1 MDFKKKFAGDFSLT
15 FLGVLIYN
23 GALQFIIYPMLSKTL
38 GNDAYGE
45 ILYYIGIFS
54 ITSIALG
61 LSTANTRLVQRNNYE
76 ISNGD
81 CMSFNFIIL
90 AIMSVACA
98 VLLSFQK
105 ISALDIV
112 MVIVVQA
119 LMAIRTYSE
128 VVYKIA
134 IAFKR
139 YLYFYIVVT
148 VGYILGIV
156 IFKWQK

>member
-81 CMSFNFIIL
+81 CMSFNFKKFQLSIL
-90 AIMSVACA
+90 
-98 VLLSFQK
+98 
-105 ISALDIV
+105 
-112 MVIVVQA
+112 
-119 LMAIRTYSE
+119 
-128 VVYKIA
+128 
-134 IAFKR
+134 
-139 YLYFYIVVT
+139 
-148 VGYILGIV
+148 
-156 IFKWQK
+156 

>member
-90 AIMSVACA
+90 AI
-98 VLLSFQK
+98 
-105 ISALDIV
+105 ALV
-112 MVIVVQA
+112 SKNFSS
-119 LMAIRTYSE
+119 RYCNGNCCTSTY
-128 VVYKIA
+128 
-134 IAFKR
+134 
-139 YLYFYIVVT
+139 
-148 VGYILGIV
+148 GD
-156 IFKWQK
+156 